1 MQFFRPLRP
10 IAALSFDL
18 DDTLYDNEPVM
29 HACEQDAAAALGR
42 RYPQLAHLSSA
53 DWAARRHLR
62 AQREPALQHDM
73 TALRGATIA
82 AELVAHGMAE
92 SEAERGAQQGMA
104 EFIRLRNRIRV
115 PQETLQVLAA
125 LAERWPLVAISN
137 GNADPALIGL
147 APYFQFCLRAGPDGR
162 AKPYPD
168 MFQLAAQRLDIRPE
182 SLLHVGDHLQT
193 DVQGAIHAGAQAC
206 WLNDHQRQLRS
217 DDHSRTLP
225 TLEIRR
231 LASLCELL

>member
-18 DDTLYDNEPVM
+18 DDTLYDNVPVM
-29 HACEQDAAAALGR
+29 QVCEQDAAAALGR
-42 RYPQLAHLSSA
+42 RYPPLAALSAA
-53 DWAARRHLR
+53 DWAARRQRR

-73 TALRGATIA
+73 TALRCATIA
-82 AELVAHGMAE
+82 SELRALGFTL
-92 SEAERGAQQGMA
+92 EAAQQAAQEGMA

-115 PQETLQVLAA
+115 PAETLRVLAA

-168 MFQLAAQRLDIRPE
+168 MFHQAAQRLAIRPE
-182 SLLHVGDHLQT
+182 ALLHVGDHLQT

-206 WLNDHQRQLRS
+206 WLNDRQRQLRS
-217 DDHSRTLP
+217 EDHSRTLP